1 MTRLYLVDDHP
12 VVREGLRAVLEGA
25 GHDVLGEAGDATV
38 ALSDIARLKPDI
50 VLLDLNLGARSG
62 IDVLAAL
69 RERGVNVPVI
79 VLTVLDQPRTVAQA
93 LRAGAQGYLLK
104 GAPSTELLDAVSK
117 VATGRHYL
125 APGLADVAV
134 RGLAAKASSLD
145 ELSARERQIVV
156 RVVLGDTSAAI
167 GEQLHLSPKT
177 VDTYRS
183 RAMAKLGVADLA
195 GLVRWAIREGLVDVD
210 GRTSTF

>member
-25 GHDVLGEAGDATV
+25 GHTVLGEAGDATL
-38 ALSDIARLKPDI
+38 ALADVVRLQPDV

-62 IDVLAAL
+62 IDVLAEL
-69 RERGVNVPVI
+69 RERGVTAGVI
-79 VLTVLDQPRTVAQA
+79 VLTMLDQPRTVAQA

-104 GAPSTELLDAVSK
+104 GSPPSELLDAVAK
-117 VATGRHYL
+117 VVAGPPYL

-156 RVVLGDTSAAI
+156 RVVLGDTSASIA
-167 GEQLHLSPKT
+167 EQLHLSSKT

-183 RAMAKLGVADLA
+183 RAMAKLGVADVT

-210 GRTSTF
+210 GA

>member
-25 GHDVLGEAGDATV
+25 GHDVIGEAGDATV
-38 ALSDIARLKPDI
+38 ALSEISRLQPEI
-50 VLLDLNLGARSG
+50 VLLDINLGARSG
-62 IDVLAAL
+62 LDLLAEM
-69 RERGVNVPVI
+69 RERGVKSGVI
-79 VLTVLDQPRTVAQA
+79 VLTMLDQPRNVAQA
-93 LRAGAQGYLLK
+93 LRGGAQGYVLK
-104 GAPSTELLDAVSK
+104 GSPAAELLEAVAK
-117 VATGRHYL
+117 VAAGRNHL

-134 RGLAAKASSLD
+134 RGLAARSSSID

-156 RVVLGDTSAAI
+156 RVALGDTSAEIA
-167 GEQLHLSPKT
+167 EKLHLSPKT

-195 GLVRWAIREGLVDVD
+195 GLVRWAVREGLVDVD
-210 GRTSTF
+210 GL

>member
-12 VVREGLRAVLEGA
+12 VVREGLRAVLEAA
-25 GHDVLGEAGDATV
+25 GHTVLGEAGDATV
-38 ALSDIARLKPDI
+38 ALADIARLAPEL
-50 VLLDLNLGARSG
+50 VLLDVNLGARSG
-62 IDVLAAL
+62 IDVLSAL
-69 RERGVNVPVI
+69 RERGITVPVI
-79 VLTVLDQPRTVAQA
+79 VLTMLDQPRTVAEA

-104 GAPSTELLDAVSK
+104 ASPASELLEAVAK
-117 VATGRHYL
+117 VASGRHYL

-156 RVVLGDTSAAI
+156 RVVMGDTSAAI
-167 GEQLHLSPKT
+167 AEQLHLSPKT

-183 RAMAKLGVADLA
+183 RAMAKL
-195 GLVRWAIREGLVDVD
+195 R
-210 GRTSTF
+210 

>member
-12 VVREGLRAVLEGA
+12 VVREGLRAVLEAA
-25 GHDVLGEAGDATV
+25 GHTVLGEAGDATV
-38 ALSDIARLKPDI
+38 ALADIARLAPEL
-50 VLLDLNLGARSG
+50 VLLDVNLGARSG
-62 IDVLAAL
+62 IDVLSAL
-69 RERGVNVPVI
+69 RERGITVPVI
-79 VLTVLDQPRTVAQA
+79 VLTMLDQPRTVAEA

-104 GAPSTELLDAVSK
+104 ASPASELLEAVAK
-117 VATGRHYL
+117 VASGRHYL

-156 RVVLGDTSAAI
+156 RVVMGDTSAAI
-167 GEQLHLSPKT
+167 AEQLHLSPKT

-183 RAMAKLGVADLA
+183 RAMAKLGVGDLA
-195 GLVRWAIREGLVDVD
+195 GLVRWAIREGLVDID
-210 GRTSTF
+210 GTS

>member
-25 GHDVLGEAGDATV
+25 GHTVLGEAGEATL
-38 ALSDIARLKPDI
+38 ALADIARLKPDV

-62 IDVLAAL
+62 IDVLAEL
-69 RERGVNVPVI
+69 RERGVTAGVI
-79 VLTVLDQPRTVAQA
+79 VLTMLDQPRTVAQA

-104 GAPSTELLDAVSK
+104 GSPSSELLDAVSK
-117 VATGRHYL
+117 VAGGRHYL

-145 ELSARERQIVV
+145 ELSTRERQIVV

-167 GEQLHLSPKT
+167 AEQLHLSSKT

-183 RAMAKLGVADLA
+183 RAMAKLGVGDLA

-210 GRTSTF
+210 GA

>member
-12 VVREGLRAVLEGA
+12 VVREGLRAVLEAA
-25 GHDVLGEAGDATV
+25 GHMVLGETGDATV
-38 ALSDIARLKPDI
+38 ALADIVRLKPEL
-50 VLLDLNLGARSG
+50 VLLDVNLGPRSG
-62 IDVLAAL
+62 LDVLLAL
-69 RERGVNVPVI
+69 RERGEGVPVI
-79 VLTVLDQPRTVAQA
+79 VLTMLDQPRTVAEA

-104 GAPSTELLDAVSK
+104 ASPATDLLDAVAK
-117 VATGRHYL
+117 VSAGRHYL

-145 ELSARERQIVV
+145 DLSARERQIVV
-156 RVVLGDTSAAI
+156 RVVMGDTSAAI
-167 GEQLHLSPKT
+167 AEQLHLSPKT

-183 RAMAKLGVADLA
+183 RAMAKLGVPDLA

-210 GRTSTF
+210 ASS